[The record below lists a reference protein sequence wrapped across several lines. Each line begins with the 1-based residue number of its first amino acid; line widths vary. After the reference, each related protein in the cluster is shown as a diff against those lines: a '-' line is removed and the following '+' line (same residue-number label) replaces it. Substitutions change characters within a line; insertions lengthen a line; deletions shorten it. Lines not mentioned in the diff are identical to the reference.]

1 MPRRRRP
8 HEPAR
13 PPAAAEPRPRAG
25 RLSAGVVEGFYGP
38 PWRHEER
45 LALLDAAPGLGL
57 DTYLYAPKDDPWH
70 RERWREPY
78 PDAALARLGELASR
92 AAAAGVA
99 FVWSVAPGL
108 SMRYSDDAEHAALAA
123 KAEQVRAAGVGDVW
137 LLFDDVPYDLP
148 HPEDVAAYGP
158 GQAGSGRAH
167 GEAAARFRDAF
178 LLPHGRTGPMTVCP
192 TDYAGCGPSPYRD
205 ALAATL
211 PVDARVLWTGRDV
224 VVGSVSRE
232 DVLAAAAAF
241 GRRVVLWD
249 NFPVNDFDR
258 TRLFL
263 GPLTGR
269 PADVDGLP
277 LDGIVANA
285 MIEALPSRL
294 PLATVGAWARDPAGY
309 DPARAAADAL
319 VAVAGSATGVVGP
332 LVRACGAWPPGAPR
346 DPGLTR
352 ALDAALARDPEA
364 LAEVEERMRA
374 LAGCAGS
381 AGDNGAWHGEARHGG
396 APDRAAQGPAARDR
410 GARDAEDLVA
420 ALRPWLDA
428 AAHAGAA
435 GLAACALLR
444 GGGDTAAARA
454 ALDRVETDFP
464 DVLRGDVARFVRAA
478 LGVAA
483 ERVGSAQEEGP
494 AGTGADVDRPGVE
507 RRREDRPGAGR
518 VAADPGHPAAA
529 GAGAGRSAV
538 LVAGAEPSAGDEATA
553 GWLRSRGLGVRVAA
567 AWPPPDDTAVDLV
580 VLTPTAPAAA
590 AAALAVADVPVLAW
604 GRLVSLGVAAESGV
618 LLDRDRVQLEDGG
631 SGGPGVAVH
640 RGAGRL
646 TWCDPVPGARVLAR
660 APEPEPRP
668 VLVEVPAGT
677 RLTTGDPAPA
687 ARTVAFLTDDGAA
700 RWLLT
705 DDGRSLLDEALAR
718 LLRDP
723 AGSTRT
729 DTPGVSVRVD
739 APDPQESRGRLPRRA
754 R

>member
-13 PPAAAEPRPRAG
+13 PPAAAGPRPRAG

-78 PDAALARLGELASR
+78 PDAELARLGELASR
-92 AAAAGVA
+92 AAAAGVT

-178 LLPHGRTGPMTVCP
+178 LLPAGRTGPMTVCP
-192 TDYAGCGPSPYRD
+192 TDYAGCAPSPYRD

-211 PVDARVLWTGRDV
+211 PADARVLWTGRDV

-269 PADVDGLP
+269 PADVEGLP

-319 VAVAGSATGVVGP
+319 AAVAGSAAGIVGP

-352 ALDAALARDPEA
+352 ALDAAAAGDPGA

-374 LAGCAGS
+374 LAGCA
-381 AGDNGAWHGEARHGG
+381 AGTGAGG
-396 APDRAAQGPAARDR
+396 AGAGVGGPEGADRDESAAGRA
-410 GARDAEDLVA
+410 GADALVA
-420 ALRPWLDA
+420 SLRPWLEA

-444 GGGDTAAARA
+444 GEGDVTATHA

-464 DVLRGDVARFVRAA
+464 DVLRSDVARFVRAA
-478 LGVAA
+478 L
-483 ERVGSAQEEGP
+483 
-494 AGTGADVDRPGVE
+494 
-507 RRREDRPGAGR
+507 AGR
-518 VAADPGHPAAA
+518 VAGAEGAEHAPGAQHRGAAPGAHRARPADGGPGS
-529 GAGAGRSAV
+529 GRRAV
-538 LVAGAEPSAGDEATA
+538 LVAGAERSAGDEATA
-553 GWLRSRGLGVRVAA
+553 DWLRSRGFDVRVAST
-567 AWPPPDDTAVDLV
+567 WPSAGDADVDLV
-580 VLTPTAPAAA
+580 ALTPDAPAAA
-590 AAALAVADVPVLAW
+590 AATLASADVPVLAW
-604 GRLVSLGVAAESGV
+604 GRLVTLGVATTSGV
-618 LLDRDRVQLEDGG
+618 LLDRDRLVVENGRE
-631 SGGPGVAVH
+631 VVVH

-646 TWCDPVPGARVLAR
+646 TWCEPVPGARVLAR
-660 APEPEPRP
+660 APGPEQHP
-668 VLVEVPAGT
+668 VLVDVPPGT

-705 DDGRSLLDEALAR
+705 DDGAAVLDAALAG
-718 LLRDP
+718 LLPP
-723 AGSTRT
+723 AR
-729 DTPGVSVRVD
+729 
-739 APDPQESRGRLPRRA
+739 
-754 R
+754 